1 MKNYFGSEKVVRFN
15 DDEYKELLKL
25 GSILENKDFSK
36 KSDKRMVYIK
46 TLKNINNCG
55 GDRIMRKSNKT
66 KKFAVAAS
74 VAVICFSL
82 MQTSFAQDLLAKIV
96 NSISLKHINVEQIEE
111 PETYQIPEELK
122 GKIFDKDGNPIKEF
136 SKSYADDGV
145 YTADGE
151 KIVDFKDGK
160 IITESDE
167 VNNREDNY
175 MIVKDQ
181 EKLNDYTCFKVILPQ
196 YLPEGYEFDRAE
208 FYKGENGVVKDS
220 KYIDLYFVN
229 KETGKQIFMQQRFAD
244 EETAYSM
251 STGDK
256 IEKVKINGIDA
267 IISDGGN
274 IDWENNGV
282 LYSMHMH
289 GKDISRSEII
299 KAAESVK

>member
-96 NSISLKHINVEQIEE
+96 NSISLKHINIEQVEE
-111 PETYQIPEELK
+111 PETYPVPEELK

-136 SKSYADDGV
+136 SKSYDDGV
-145 YTADGE
+145 YTADGK

-160 IITESDE
+160 IITESE
-167 VNNREDNY
+167 KVNENDN
-175 MIVKDQ
+175 MVVKDQ

-208 FYKGENGVVKDS
+208 FYRDKNGVVKDS
-220 KYIDLYFVN
+220 KYIDLYFAD
-229 KETGKQIFMQQRFAD
+229 KETGEKIFMQQRFAD

-256 IEKVKINGIDA
+256 IEKVKINGVDA
-267 IISDGGN
+267 IIYVGENSSG

-282 LYSMHMH
+282 LYSMN
-289 GKDISRSEII
+289 GKGISRSEII
-299 KAAESVK
+299 KVAESVK